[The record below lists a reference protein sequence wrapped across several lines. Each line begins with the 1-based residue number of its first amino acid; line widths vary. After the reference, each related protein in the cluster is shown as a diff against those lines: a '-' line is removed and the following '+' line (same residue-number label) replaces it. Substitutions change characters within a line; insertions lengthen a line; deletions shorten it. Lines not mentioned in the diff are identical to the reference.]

1 MSFPSVFQDMITQA
15 RLYAYILTTDKSG
28 RANLLDAVMTEELK
42 ARVLALHTEYPDQLE
57 KQ

>member
-1 MSFPSVFQDMITQA
+1 MITKA

-42 ARVLALHTEYPDQLE
+42 ARVLALQTEYPDQLE
-57 KQ
+57 KQL